1 MVEALAGLASP
12 HTPPACRDDVVTAKL
27 RLAAG
32 LAGLE
37 LAVAP
42 ILLRQ
47 DRAGG
52 GRGVNAGSSGCGGT
66 GAARHAREC
75 ALLMGW
81 ASASSFN
88 KKKAM
93 DDSRASQN
101 SRSSGQGA
109 VSVRGR
115 RGQGEH
121 GVGVEGR
128 RRSRSRSRSRSRWS
142 SMSAAAC
149 QWSSE
154 LEKWCGVTSAPAASN
169 NLQLKCPI

>member
-128 RRSRSRSRSRSRWS
+128 SRSRRKDSESESESESMELHVSGGVSMELGIRKVVRSYFRPS
-142 SMSAAAC
+142 C
-149 QWSSE
+149 EQ
-154 LEKWCGVTSAPAASN
+154 
-169 NLQLKCPI
+169 